1 MKDSHRSTC
10 LACMIVGMG
19 PGIFAGIRLADNNTK
34 YATSDAG
41 VWLGGLVLFAMAV
54 GGGAM
59 IGWGIG
65 DLLNVFDPE

>member
-34 YATSDAG
+34 YATTDAG
-41 VWLGGLVLFAMAV
+41 VWLGGLLLFAMGVGFGAVVGWGV
-54 GGGAM
+54 GGV
-59 IGWGIG
+59 
-65 DLLNVFDPE
+65 LNSFDPE